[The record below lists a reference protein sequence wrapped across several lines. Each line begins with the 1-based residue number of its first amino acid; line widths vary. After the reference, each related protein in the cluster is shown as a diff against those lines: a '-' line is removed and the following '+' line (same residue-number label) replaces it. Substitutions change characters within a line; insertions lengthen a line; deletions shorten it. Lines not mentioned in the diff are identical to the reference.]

1 MLRSVLTVCGCATL
15 LGAWAPPDAVAETP
29 AAPEAAKATQSADAT
44 GPASGP
50 ADTTGSA
57 AAPEA
62 GTSGDALAEV
72 TVTAEKQAQNLQK
85 TAAAVTAISAEA
97 LIDAGVG
104 DLRDAQKLV
113 PSVRFQAEGNN
124 TQIFIRGVGANLDQA
139 NVEPNVA
146 FNFAGIYLPREADSA
161 AFFDVQ
167 QLEILPGS
175 QGTLYGRSAIGGT
188 INLTP
193 AKPSF
198 NDDGDVLLEV
208 GNYASV
214 HVTATQN
221 VKATDSV
228 AFRVAAD
235 YARND
240 GFETTGADKKNDPS
254 LRLSTLMTPTDGLTV
269 YLWAQGA
276 QKNGDTENLVNKGL
290 NPATGT
296 YCEPCFLYSNPW
308 NDTRTGQF
316 AGPFGTPAAEKND
329 YSTYMTGGQIDYDFG
344 NMLLSYLPSYLYLN
358 AAPLYWLSAIQSTNT
373 AHFNQISQ
381 ELRLSSEGNGP
392 WKWLAGINYYDSR
405 NKGALYLFTNLP
417 MAFYQSDVLADR
429 LIGYSLFGQATYSI
443 TETTRIT
450 GGVRGSSTE
459 RVAHGNEVV
468 ALGGLPYTFD
478 RTYDHADWKVGV
490 EQDLTRKMMG
500 YATVQTGYQPGTF
513 NELPNTATYSN
524 EVKPQKLLSYTAGL
538 KSRWFDDRLQI
549 NDEAYYY
556 DFDDLLI
563 QSYNISAPYN
573 TIFNA
578 KKVVIK
584 GDQLDVLAL
593 VFTEDQMNLNVGYSH
608 SRNVN
613 FVTPAGQNY
622 DGLQTPYAPDLT
634 AAAGYTHNTPL
645 GNAVLRAHLDWRFE
659 SSWYADYVHNP
670 GVRQG
675 PSNKGDGS
683 LTYDASKWS
692 VGAYVKNIQNRAV
705 IAATAAAGVPGPATA
720 YLDDPRTYGLRFTMS
735 W

>member
-15 LGAWAPPDAVAETP
+15 LGAWAPPDAVAATP

-57 AAPEA
+57 AAAEA

-221 VKATDSV
+221 IKATDSV

-254 LRLSTLMTPTDGLTV
+254 LRLSTLMNPTDGLTV

-296 YCEPCFLYSNPW
+296 YCEPCLLYSNPW

-381 ELRLSSEGNGP
+381 ELRLSSEGDGP

-443 TETTRIT
+443 TESTRIT

-468 ALGGLPYTFD
+468 ALGGLPYSFD

-549 NDEAYYY
+549 NDEA
-556 DFDDLLI
+556 
-563 QSYNISAPYN
+563 
-573 TIFNA
+573 
-578 KKVVIK
+578 
-584 GDQLDVLAL
+584 
-593 VFTEDQMNLNVGYSH
+593 
-608 SRNVN
+608 
-613 FVTPAGQNY
+613 
-622 DGLQTPYAPDLT
+622 
-634 AAAGYTHNTPL
+634 
-645 GNAVLRAHLDWRFE
+645 
-659 SSWYADYVHNP
+659 
-670 GVRQG
+670 
-675 PSNKGDGS
+675 
-683 LTYDASKWS
+683 
-692 VGAYVKNIQNRAV
+692 
-705 IAATAAAGVPGPATA
+705 
-720 YLDDPRTYGLRFTMS
+720 
-735 W
+735 